1 MKHYTANKQQY
12 LKYYDIWKNYPID
25 FLDEIRR
32 SIVEDGPTD
41 LNSLKLEVIDDLI
54 YLKQNNIPL

>member
-12 LKYYDIWKNYPID
+12 LKYYDHWKNYPVD

-32 SIVEDGPTD
+32 HIAEDGPTD
-41 LNSLKLEVIDDLI
+41 LNSLKLEVLDDLI